1 MFENPRRKNQAR
13 RIVTFLKVVRLRF
26 CTAPPSASEEGAASP
41 REEDTTRAMSDS
53 MSAEATLAPSG
64 VEMNRRMDICFSLK
78 KEKI

>member
-1 MFENPRRKNQAR
+1 
-13 RIVTFLKVVRLRF
+13 
-26 CTAPPSASEEGAASP
+26 
-41 REEDTTRAMSDS
+41 AMSDS

>member
-1 MFENPRRKNQAR
+1 MQPVKGIRNTANALNKFSAAPKGTQYLFA
-13 RIVTFLKVVRLRF
+13 VT
-26 CTAPPSASEEGAASP
+26 EEGAASP